1 MLVARKYPLYLIDS
15 AISKARLVSRE
26 QSLKLVSR
34 TKLST
39 RPVFVVLLDPRLPS
53 IISLTNKHWRSMTGQ
68 DP

>member
-15 AISKARLVSRE
+15 AISKARLVLRE

-39 RPVFVVLLDPRLPS
+39 RPVFVVCWTLDSHPL
-53 IISLTNKHWRSMTGQ
+53 
-68 DP
+68 